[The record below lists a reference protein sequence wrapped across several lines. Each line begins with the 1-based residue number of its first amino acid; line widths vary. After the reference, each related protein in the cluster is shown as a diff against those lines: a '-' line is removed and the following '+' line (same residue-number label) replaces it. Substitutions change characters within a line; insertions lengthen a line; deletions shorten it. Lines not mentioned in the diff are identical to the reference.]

1 MNTKEKL
8 DMLWKYL
15 ALVVV
20 ALLGSIMLHSSN
32 ITVTGLPGVSTGGK
46 GHVFIRAHEGDFAE
60 GDYLKEM
67 KVRVEKEVIDGD
79 TTLNVTVNGK
89 PVEASNFEETGEGIK
104 WVSEDGE
111 VHVIKM
117 GNGKFK
123 GDFKEMEMWIDEN
136 NEDGKKQKKV
146 IIKKMKKGL

>member
-32 ITVTGLPGVSTGGK
+32 ITVTRLPEVSTGGK

-123 GDFKEMEMWIDEN
+123 GGFKEMEMWIDEN

>member
-32 ITVTGLPGVSTGGK
+32 ITVTGLPRVSTGGK

-123 GDFKEMEMWIDEN
+123 GGFKEMEMWIDEN

>member
-1 MNTKEKL
+1 MTIKEKL

-15 ALVVV
+15 ALAVV
-20 ALLGSIMLHSSN
+20 AAGLILFSNMHLEEDDEHIFLGAPEEDHTSDAFEKTM
-32 ITVTGLPGVSTGGK
+32 
-46 GHVFIRAHEGDFAE
+46 D
-60 GDYLKEM
+60 
-67 KVRVEKEVIDGD
+67 VRVEKEVTDGD

-89 PVEASNFEETGEGIK
+89 PVDVSNFEETGEGIK

-111 VHVIKM
+111 VHVITT
-117 GNGKFK
+117 GHGKFE
-123 GDFKEMEMWIDEN
+123 GDSRKMEMWIDED

>member
-32 ITVTGLPGVSTGGK
+32 ITVTGLPEVSTGGK

-123 GDFKEMEMWIDEN
+123 GGFKEMEMWIDEN

>member
-32 ITVTGLPGVSTGGK
+32 ITVTGLPGVSTWSK

-117 GNGKFK
+117 GHGKFK
-123 GDFKEMEMWIDEN
+123 GGFKEMEMWIDEN

>member
-1 MNTKEKL
+1 
-8 DMLWKYL
+8 
-15 ALVVV
+15 
-20 ALLGSIMLHSSN
+20 
-32 ITVTGLPGVSTGGK
+32 
-46 GHVFIRAHEGDFAE
+46 
-60 GDYLKEM
+60 M
-67 KVRVEKEVIDGD
+67 KVRVEKKVTDGD